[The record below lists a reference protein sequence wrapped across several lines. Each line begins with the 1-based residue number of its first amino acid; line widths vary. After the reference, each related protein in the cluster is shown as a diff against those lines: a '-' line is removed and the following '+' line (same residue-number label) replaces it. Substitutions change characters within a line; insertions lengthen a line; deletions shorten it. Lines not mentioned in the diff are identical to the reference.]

1 MNAENSRSAS
11 ASVRMLRNMPVNI
24 ASGMSHSFPFALDL
38 KSIKT
43 RAVHQN
49 DFVLYLNRF
58 WIPNF
63 Q

>member
-1 MNAENSRSAS
+1 MNAENSLSAS
-11 ASVRMLRNMPVNI
+11 ASVWMLINVPVNI
-24 ASGMSHSFPFALDL
+24 AQGMSHSFLFALDL

-49 DFVLYLNRF
+49 DFVLYLYRF
-58 WIPNF
+58 WTLNF